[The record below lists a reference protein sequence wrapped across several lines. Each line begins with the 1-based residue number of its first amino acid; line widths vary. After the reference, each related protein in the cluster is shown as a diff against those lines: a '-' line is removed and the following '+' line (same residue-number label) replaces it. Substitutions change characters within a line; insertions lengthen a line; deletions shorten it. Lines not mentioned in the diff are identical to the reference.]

1 MRDDSGLRIATASGA
16 ILADGACLGSL
27 LGARGESVFDPG
39 FWAQRSE
46 LAAVAAGRGS
56 AWFLDSG
63 ARHWVLRHYRRGG
76 FIARLLA
83 DRYFWTG
90 ESRVRAFAEYRLLT
104 RLIERG
110 LPVPRPIGA
119 RYQRAGLRYRC
130 DLITERVEGA
140 AALSAELAARTL
152 SDEAWHSIGA
162 AIARL
167 HRAGVDHADLNA
179 HNILIDRRGAV
190 SVIDFDRGRIRGPG
204 AWRLRNLRRLR
215 RSLEKVSRGSAAR
228 ALLPGELG
236 EPACGVRRVRG
247 AGIARSVGCAGSTVC

>member
-1 MRDDSGLRIATASGA
+1 MRDDSGQRIATASGA
-16 ILADGACLGSL
+16 ILADAARLGSVL
-27 LGARGESVFDPG
+27 DTCGEAVFEPR
-39 FWAQRSE
+39 FWAERSE
-46 LAAVAAGRGS
+46 LAAVEAGRGS

-76 FIARLLA
+76 FIARLSA

-90 ESRVRAFAEYRLLT
+90 ESRVRAFAEYRLLA

-119 RYQRAGLRYRC
+119 RYQRSGLRYRC

-140 AALSAELAARTL
+140 ATLSAALAARAL
-152 SDEAWHSIGA
+152 SDEAWLSIGT

-179 HNILIDRRGAV
+179 HNILIDRQGAV
-190 SVIDFDRGRIRGPG
+190 SIIDFDRGRIRAAGT
-204 AWRLRNLRRLR
+204 WRLRNLRRLR
-215 RSLEKVSRGSAAR
+215 RSLEKISRDLPPERFYAA
-228 ALLPGELG
+228 AWASLLTGY
-236 EPACGVRRVRG
+236 G
-247 AGIARSVGCAGSTVC
+247 ASGARESQGP

>member
-16 ILADGACLGSL
+16 ILADSTCLGSL
-27 LGARGESVFDPG
+27 LGANGEAVFDSR
-39 FWAQRSE
+39 FWAGRSE
-46 LAAVAAGRGS
+46 LAAAAAGRGS

-76 FIARLLA
+76 FIAHLSA

-90 ESRVRAFAEYRLLT
+90 ESRVRAFAEYRLLA

-140 AALSAELAARTL
+140 AALSAELAARAL
-152 SDEAWHSIGA
+152 SGEAWCSIGA

-167 HRAGVDHADLNA
+167 HQAGVDHADLNA

-190 SVIDFDRGRIRGPG
+190 SVIDFDRGRIRGAG
-204 AWRLRNLRRLR
+204 VWRLGNLRRLR
-215 RSLEKVSRGSAAR
+215 RSLEKVSRDLPPGRFDQQAWTSLLAGYDGSAAR
-228 ALLPGELG
+228 
-236 EPACGVRRVRG
+236 EPRDL
-247 AGIARSVGCAGSTVC
+247 